1 MASSAFAKSM
11 AGVFP
16 WAHNASM
23 LYKFKSKAAGDLIL
37 LEPQGQQ
44 FLTLIGKTPA
54 PQGIIEPEQML
65 QAIADLQE
73 AVRLQ
78 EAEQAREVAQAQAQ
92 GHAAPQFGGISLR
105 QRCKPII
112 DMLQRCHKAGH
123 PIVWGV

>member
-1 MASSAFAKSM
+1 
-11 AGVFP
+11 
-16 WAHNASM
+16 M

-54 PQGIIEPEQML
+54 PQGIIEPEYML
-65 QAIADLQE
+65 KAIADLQE
-73 AVRLQ
+73 AVHLI
-78 EAEQAREVAQAQAQ
+78 EAEQAREVAEAKAQ
-92 GHAAPQFGGISLR
+92 GQAVPHFGGISLR

-112 DMLQRCHKAGH
+112 DMLQRCQKAGH